1 MQIAKVSTKGQ
12 ITVPKLVREIM
23 GITEGDTL
31 AFLFEENTITVR
43 KVDVSLLQNI
53 HGAHYGQLHQ

>member
-12 ITVPKLVREIM
+12 ITVPKLVREVM

-31 AFLFEENTITVR
+31 AFLFEENTITIR
-43 KVDVSLLQNI
+43 KVDVNMLQNR
-53 HGAHYGQLHQ
+53 HGAHYG